1 MPPTPPTAAPPNFYE
16 NLPGGGEP
24 AAGAPPPGGA
34 GKPGGE
40 PDADEELMKGLTGV
54 YRVLSKMA
62 KLKKELKGGIDK
74 IKEDIK
80 VLVVQGLKKDPKDL
94 DAGEDKAPAAPPPA
108 AEPPAPAP
116 PPGAQPPTQ
125 TDETHSA

>member
-16 NLPGGGEP
+16 NLPGGGET
-24 AAGAPPPGGA
+24 AGGGPKPGPA
-34 GKPGGE
+34 GKQGGE
-40 PDADEELMKGLTGV
+40 PDADGELMQGLTGV

-62 KLKKELKGGIDK
+62 KIKKELKGGIDK

-80 VLVVQGLKKDPKDL
+80 ILVVQGLKKDPKDL
-94 DAGEDKAPAAPPPA
+94 ESGDDKAPAAAEPPPA
-108 AEPPAPAP
+108 TPPAAP
-116 PPGAQPPTQ
+116 PPGATPPP

>member
-16 NLPGGGEP
+16 NLPGGGETAGGGPQGGP
-24 AAGAPPPGGA
+24 AGKQGGA
-34 GKPGGE
+34 
-40 PDADEELMKGLTGV
+40 PDADDELMKGLTGV

-62 KLKKELKGGIDK
+62 KLKKEFKGGIDK

-80 VLVVQGLKKDPKDL
+80 VLVAQGLKKDPKDL
-94 DAGEDKAPAAPPPA
+94 ESGEDKASTAAEPPPATLPAAPPPGA
-108 AEPPAPAP
+108 TP
-116 PPGAQPPTQ
+116 PP